1 MQRTLN
7 KLENCRTEVV
17 VTFEEAEWKAARADA
32 FKKLAAK
39 VEIKGFR
46 KGHAPEQLVKERVS
60 DMEVTNS
67 ALDVLLQKAYESALK
82 EEGIV
87 PVARPSADV
96 KKLSDTECVVSII
109 IPTKPEITLGEY
121 KNLDVEHKEVKVTD
135 EELEAELKRRLAD
148 NAELVLK
155 DDAAEKGDTVVIDF
169 EGFVDG
175 KAFDGGKAEN
185 HSLELGS
192 GQFVPGFE
200 DQLIGAKAEE
210 QREVKVTFPS
220 NYPEGLNDKDATFK
234 VVVHEVKT
242 KKVPELNDEFVADLD
257 IKDVHNVEQYREFVK
272 KDLLEKAEKNEKSRF
287 FDALLDKI
295 VANATVK
302 IPEAFVNEEVENMFN
317 NLKAQV
323 EQNGL
328 DMDAYFKITNSKEED
343 VKAKMAVDARKN
355 IERFFVLDE
364 VGKKEEIE
372 VNDAAIELEI
382 AKMAEQYGMPAEK
395 IKEIVCKDENAKAR
409 FAGDIRQN
417 QIVTFLLN
425 NNK

>member
-135 EELEAELKRRLAD
+135 EELEEELKRRLAD

-257 IKDVHNVEQYREFVK
+257 IKDVHNVEEYREFVK

-302 IPEAFVNEEVENMFN
+302 IPEEFVNEEVENMFN

-343 VKAKMAVDARKN
+343 VKAKMAIDARKN

>member
-135 EELEAELKRRLAD
+135 EELEEELKRRLAD

-257 IKDVHNVEQYREFVK
+257 IKDVHNVEEYREFVK

-302 IPEAFVNEEVENMFN
+302 IPEEFVNEEVENMFN

>member
-60 DMEVTNS
+60 DMEVTNN
-67 ALDVLLQKAYESALK
+67 ALDVLLQNAYESVLK

-87 PVARPSADV
+87 PVAHPSADV

-135 EELEAELKRRLAD
+135 EELEEELKRRLAD

-155 DDAAEKGDTVVIDF
+155 DEAAEKGDTVVIDF

-257 IKDVHNVEQYREFVK
+257 IKDVHNVEEYREFVK

-302 IPEAFVNEEVENMFN
+302 IPEEFVNEEVENMFN

-364 VGKKEEIE
+364 VGKKEKIE

>member
-135 EELEAELKRRLAD
+135 EELEEELKRRLAD

-155 DDAAEKGDTVVIDF
+155 DEAAEKGDTVVIDF

-257 IKDVHNVEQYREFVK
+257 IKDVHNVEEYREFVK

-302 IPEAFVNEEVENMFN
+302 IPEEFVNEEVENMFN

>member
-257 IKDVHNVEQYREFVK
+257 IKDVHNVEEYREFVK

-302 IPEAFVNEEVENMFN
+302 IPEEFVNEEVENMFN

>member
-46 KGHAPEQLVKERVS
+46 KGHAPEQLVKERVN
-60 DMEVTNS
+60 DAEVTNN

-82 EEGIV
+82 EENIV

-121 KNLDVEHKEVKVTD
+121 KNLNVEHKEVKVTD
-135 EELEAELKRRLAD
+135 EELENELKKRLQD

-155 DDAAEKGDTVVIDF
+155 EDQAEKGDTVVIDF

-210 QREVKVTFPS
+210 EREVKVTFPS
-220 NYPEGLNDKDATFK
+220 NYPEGLNDKEATFK
-234 VVVHEVKT
+234 VVVHEVKA
-242 KKVPELNDEFVADLD
+242 KKVPELTDEFVSELD
-257 IKDVHNVEQYREFVK
+257 IKDVHTVAEYREFVK
-272 KDLLEKAEKNEKSRF
+272 KDLLDKAEKAEKSRY

-302 IPEAFVNEEVENMFN
+302 IPEEFVNEEVENMFN

-355 IERFFVLDE
+355 IERYFVLDE
-364 VGKKEEIE
+364 IANKEEIE
-372 VNDAAIELEI
+372 VTDATLELEI
-382 AKMAEQYGMPAEK
+382 AKMAEQYGMEAEK
-395 IKEIVCKDENAKAR
+395 VKEIVYKNKAR
-409 FAGDIRQN
+409 FAEDIKQN

>member
-60 DMEVTNS
+60 DMEVTNN
-67 ALDVLLQKAYESALK
+67 ALDVLLQNAYESALK

-87 PVARPSADV
+87 PVAHPSADV

-135 EELEAELKRRLAD
+135 EELEEELKRRLAD

-155 DDAAEKGDTVVIDF
+155 DEAAEKGDTVVIDF

-257 IKDVHNVEQYREFVK
+257 IKDVHNVEEYREFVK

-302 IPEAFVNEEVENMFN
+302 IPEEFVNDEVENMFN

-395 IKEIVCKDENAKAR
+395 IKEVVCKDENAKAR

-417 QIVTFLLN
+417 LIVTFLLN

>member
-135 EELEAELKRRLAD
+135 EELEEELKRRLAD

-155 DDAAEKGDTVVIDF
+155 DEAAEKGDTVVIDF

-200 DQLIGAKAEE
+200 EQLIGAKAEE

-257 IKDVHNVEQYREFVK
+257 IKDVHNVEEYREFVK

-302 IPEAFVNEEVENMFN
+302 IPEEFVNEEVENMFN

>member
-60 DMEVTNS
+60 DVEVTNS

-135 EELEAELKRRLAD
+135 EELEEELKRRLAD

-155 DDAAEKGDTVVIDF
+155 DEAAEKGDTVVIDF

-257 IKDVHNVEQYREFVK
+257 IKDVHNVEEYREFVK

-302 IPEAFVNEEVENMFN
+302 IPEEFVNEEVENMFN

>member
-1 MQRTLN
+1 MQRILN

-121 KNLDVEHKEVKVTD
+121 KNLDVEHKE
-135 EELEAELKRRLAD
+135 LKRRLAD

-155 DDAAEKGDTVVIDF
+155 DEAAEKGDTVVIDF

-220 NYPEGLNDKDATFK
+220 NYPESLNDKDATFK

-257 IKDVHNVEQYREFVK
+257 IKDVHNVEEYREFVK

-302 IPEAFVNEEVENMFN
+302 IPEEFVNEEVENMFN

-382 AKMAEQYGMPAEK
+382 AKMAQQYGMPAEK
-395 IKEIVCKDENAKAR
+395 IKEVVCKDENAKAR

-417 QIVTFLLN
+417 LIVTFLLN

>member
-46 KGHAPEQLVKERVS
+46 KGHAPEQLVKERVN
-60 DMEVTNS
+60 DVEVTNN

-257 IKDVHNVEQYREFVK
+257 IKDVTNVEQYREFVK

>member
-135 EELEAELKRRLAD
+135 EELEEELKRRLAD

-257 IKDVHNVEQYREFVK
+257 IKDVHNVEEYREFVK

-302 IPEAFVNEEVENMFN
+302 IPEEFVNEEVENMFN

-328 DMDAYFKITNSKEED
+328 DMDAYFKITNSKEEV

>member
-60 DMEVTNS
+60 DMEVTNN
-67 ALDVLLQKAYESALK
+67 ALDVLLQNAYESALK

-87 PVARPSADV
+87 PVAHPSADV

-135 EELEAELKRRLAD
+135 EELEEELKKRLAD

-155 DDAAEKGDTVVIDF
+155 DEAAEKGDTVVIDF

-257 IKDVHNVEQYREFVK
+257 IKDVHNVEEYREFVK

-302 IPEAFVNEEVENMFN
+302 IPEEFVNDEVENMFN

-395 IKEIVCKDENAKAR
+395 IKEVVCKDENAKAR

-417 QIVTFLLN
+417 LIVTFLLN

>member
-257 IKDVHNVEQYREFVK
+257 IKDVHNVEEYREFVK

-302 IPEAFVNEEVENMFN
+302 IPEEFVNEEVENMFN

-343 VKAKMAVDARKN
+343 VKAKMAIDARKN

>member
-60 DMEVTNS
+60 DMEVTNN
-67 ALDVLLQKAYESALK
+67 ALDVLLQNAYESALK

-87 PVARPSADV
+87 PVAHPSADV

-417 QIVTFLLN
+417 QIVIFLLN

>member
-242 KKVPELNDEFVADLD
+242 KKVPELNDEFVSELD
-257 IKDVHNVEQYREFVK
+257 IKDVNNVEQYREFVK

-343 VKAKMAVDARKN
+343 VKAKMAIDARKN

>member
-60 DMEVTNS
+60 DMEVTNN
-67 ALDVLLQKAYESALK
+67 ALDVLLQNAYESALK

-87 PVARPSADV
+87 PVAHPSADV

-155 DDAAEKGDTVVIDF
+155 DEAAEKGDTVVIDF

-257 IKDVHNVEQYREFVK
+257 IKDVHNVEEYREFVK

-302 IPEAFVNEEVENMFN
+302 IPEEFVNDEVENMFN

-382 AKMAEQYGMPAEK
+382 AKMAQQYGMPAEK
-395 IKEIVCKDENAKAR
+395 IKEVVCKDENAKAR

-417 QIVTFLLN
+417 LIVTFLLN

>member
-60 DMEVTNS
+60 DMEVTNN
-67 ALDVLLQKAYESALK
+67 ALDVLLQNAYESALK

-87 PVARPSADV
+87 PVAHPSADV

-135 EELEAELKRRLAD
+135 EELEEELKRRLAD

-155 DDAAEKGDTVVIDF
+155 DEAAEKGDTVVIDF

-257 IKDVHNVEQYREFVK
+257 IKDVHNVEEYREFVK

-302 IPEAFVNEEVENMFN
+302 IPEEFVNDEVQNMFN

-395 IKEIVCKDENAKAR
+395 IKEVVCKDENAKAR

-417 QIVTFLLN
+417 LIVTFLLN